1 MSDLL
6 DHTSQ
11 SDTFPTIMATTAE
24 AAADRVCVGVR
35 RRVVPFEAPGRER
48 RAIRSVKRAAFSSS
62 SSSSPSN
69 GVLTRSLS
77 VSVADPR
84 VIQFICF
91 TLSPEGVK
99 AQPKVASELVK
110 ALKSRADSL
119 SPPSRRQERVVDAE
133 NASWSHGG
141 DAWCQ
146 YTTATLSSTSSMRS
160 RPATLYVVLV
170 AFRPTTLLPFCWPS
184 ARRAVRFVHGVVA
197 LVTANAYISTLGGGH
212 FLCRHLDRATFMAKM
227 QMAVSVGLQDPVLE
241 SKCRVNLA
249 YNALQAG
256 RFKRARRIVDHET
269 RVAEALDNDELRK
282 VCHAAGVYLAKTYR
296 LHLEFK
302 QRNRAALLA
311 HVEGSGSSVHHLHDN
326 FYRQRIV
333 KLRDK

>member
-1 MSDLL
+1 M
-6 DHTSQ
+6 Q
-11 SDTFPTIMATTAE
+11 ATRE
-24 AAADRVCVGVR
+24 ASTGRVCVGVR

-48 RAIRSVKRAAFSSS
+48 RALRSVRRAATA
-62 SSSSPSN
+62 SPSSRS
-69 GVLTRSLS
+69 GVTPTRSLS

-84 VIQFICF
+84 VFQFLCF
-91 TLSPEGVK
+91 SLSPAGVS
-99 AQPKVASELVK
+99 AQPEVACQLLSLLAV
-110 ALKSRADSL
+110 RADSL
-119 SPPSRRQERVVDAE
+119 LSLERTERAVNTE
-133 NASWSHGG
+133 STSWSHDS

-146 YTTATLSSTSSMRS
+146 YTTATLGGSQSTTYAVLVTF
-160 RPATLYVVLV
+160 RPA
-170 AFRPTTLLPFCWPS
+170 PLLPFCWPS

-212 FLCRHLDRATFMAKM
+212 FLCRHLDRATLMAKM

-256 RFKRARRIVDHET
+256 RFARARRIIDHET
-269 RVAEALDNDELRK
+269 RVAEQLDSDELRK
-282 VCHAAGVYLAKTYR
+282 VSHAAGVYLAKTYR

-311 HVEGSGSSVHHLHDN
+311 HADGSSSSAHHLHDN

-333 KLRDK
+333 KRRDK

>member
-1 MSDLL
+1 M
-6 DHTSQ
+6 T
-11 SDTFPTIMATTAE
+11 ATRE
-24 AAADRVCVGVR
+24 ASANRVCVGVR

-48 RAIRSVKRAAFSSS
+48 RALRSVVRAVAASSS
-62 SSSSPSN
+62 SLSDVTP
-69 GVLTRSLS
+69 TRLLS

-84 VIQFICF
+84 VFQFLCF
-91 TLSPEGVK
+91 SLSPDGVRL
-99 AQPKVASELVK
+99 QPKTACEVLS
-110 ALKSRADSL
+110 ALTVRADSL
-119 SPPSRRQERVVDAE
+119 LSLEHPERVVDPDST
-133 NASWSHGG
+133 SWSHDR

-146 YTTATLSSTSSMRS
+146 YTTATLSSQSAAAHT
-160 RPATLYVVLV
+160 YVVLV
-170 AFRPTTLLPFCWPS
+170 TFRPTPLLPFCWPS

-212 FLCRHLDRATFMAKM
+212 FLCRHLDRATLMAKM

-256 RFKRARRIVDHET
+256 RFARARRIIDHET
-269 RVAEALDNDELRK
+269 RVAEQLDNDELRK
-282 VCHAAGVYLAKTYR
+282 VSRAAGVYLAKTYR

-311 HVEGSGSSVHHLHDN
+311 HADGIGGSGSSTHHLHDN

-333 KLRDK
+333 KRRDK